1 MKRKREGEG
10 TATVAGT
17 GSSRDGGSGRG
28 YEVFLSFRGPDTR
41 LTIADCLYH
50 DLDRAGISV
59 FRDDEEL
66 RFGEKIKGLLQKI
79 NDSRIYIPIF
89 SKDYASSKWCLREL
103 ARMVEQSTANDE
115 KVILPIFYDV
125 DVDDVKLKTK
135 LYRKAL
141 RKHKSDYGKD
151 LVKKWK
157 KALRKVARIRGRKP
171 GIICFS
177 IDFIFFVEIFNF
189 SFL

>member
-10 TATVAGT
+10 RATVTGT
-17 GSSRDGGSGRG
+17 GSSHDGGSERG

-41 LTIADCLYH
+41 LTMADCLYN
-50 DLDRAGISV
+50 DLICAGIRV
-59 FRDDEEL
+59 FKDNEEL
-66 RFGEKIKGLLQKI
+66 RFGEEIEGGLLQAI
-79 NDSRIYIPIF
+79 NDSRIYILIF

-103 ARMVEQSTANDE
+103 ARIVELKRANAE
-115 KVILPIFYDV
+115 KVILPVFYDV

-157 KALRKVARIRGRKP
+157 KTLRKVARIRGRKLKDH
-171 GIICFS
+171 GYY
-177 IDFIFFVEIFNF
+177 
-189 SFL
+189 LLLH